1 MKPTSL
7 QRTGDFLQQIRCY
20 LYASILPLCE
30 WADGGVLWLA
40 HVAACH
46 HWCPSCPSSC
56 LCMAWTWGLALSD
69 LPHVPHHCLSQHC
82 FTTELWKP
90 TCFEE
95 QFFFAIFF
103 YEEQKVTREW
113 LRLMKDIWFCCM
125 KTQLSHVLPLQL
137 REISPP
143 FASILA
149 TPCSQHHVIHHQAL
163 CIHPIATCIANSPRV
178 SAEELSWRL
187 LPRFLLEAEL
197 CCFANQHSSWVNTA

>member
-95 QFFFAIFF
+95 QFFFCHFF
-103 YEEQKVTREW
+103 
-113 LRLMKDIWFCCM
+113 MKSKKWQGNGLGWWKTSGFAAWKHSSAMCCLYSWG
-125 KTQLSHVLPLQL
+125 KSVL
-137 REISPP
+137 
-143 FASILA
+143 
-149 TPCSQHHVIHHQAL
+149 
-163 CIHPIATCIANSPRV
+163 
-178 SAEELSWRL
+178 L
-187 LPRFLLEAEL
+187 LPAFWQPPVL
-197 CCFANQHSSWVNTA
+197 STMWSTARLYAFIL

>member
-1 MKPTSL
+1 ML
-7 QRTGDFLQQIRCY
+7 QPAIT
-20 LYASILPLCE
+20 
-30 WADGGVLWLA
+30 GVLPALPP
-40 HVAACH
+40 AC
-46 HWCPSCPSSC
+46 
-56 LCMAWTWGLALSD
+56 AWRGLGGSLFLISPMFHITAFPNIALPQNYGN
-69 LPHVPHHCLSQHC
+69 PHVLKSN
-82 FTTELWKP
+82 
-90 TCFEE
+90 
-95 QFFFAIFF
+95 FFLPFF

-187 LPRFLLEAEL
+187 LSRFLLEAEL

>member
-1 MKPTSL
+1 ML
-7 QRTGDFLQQIRCY
+7 QPAIT
-20 LYASILPLCE
+20 
-30 WADGGVLWLA
+30 GVLPALPP
-40 HVAACH
+40 AC
-46 HWCPSCPSSC
+46 
-56 LCMAWTWGLALSD
+56 AWHGLGGSLFLISPMFHITAFPNIALPQNYGN
-69 LPHVPHHCLSQHC
+69 PHVLKSN
-82 FTTELWKP
+82 
-90 TCFEE
+90 
-95 QFFFAIFF
+95 FFLPFF

-187 LPRFLLEAEL
+187 LSRFLLEAEL

>member
-1 MKPTSL
+1 MDRGLSAANKVLSVCLNPSSVWMSWWGGPVASTCCSLPSLVSFLPFLLLVHGMDLGARSFWSPPCSTSL
-7 QRTGDFLQQIRCY
+7 PFPTLLYHRTMETHMFWRAIFFL
-20 LYASILPLCE
+20 P
-30 WADGGVLWLA
+30 
-40 HVAACH
+40 
-46 HWCPSCPSSC
+46 
-56 LCMAWTWGLALSD
+56 
-69 LPHVPHHCLSQHC
+69 
-82 FTTELWKP
+82 
-90 TCFEE
+90 
-95 QFFFAIFF
+95 FF

-187 LPRFLLEAEL
+187 LSRFLLEAEL